1 LRLSLASDV
10 GPVRLRN
17 LVRHFGSIDSVL
29 GASMSELTQ
38 VSRVGEVVARSVF
51 KARGDEDVERAIEQA
66 AQGGVRILCAED
78 AEYPQSLLNIPDPP
92 ICLFVRGRLLPTDV
106 VSVAIVGTRRC
117 SQYGAEQARRF
128 GMILGQAGFT
138 VVSGLARGIDSYAH
152 RGALQSSG
160 RTIAVLGNGL
170 ASIYPPEHEAL
181 AAEIV
186 ERGAVVS
193 ELPMDFQPDA
203 KNFPPRN
210 RIIAGLTL
218 GVFVIEAGKRSGAL
232 ITARLASEYNR
243 EVFGLPGRVDQPDRT
258 LGVHRL
264 IRDGQAKLITCLE
277 DVLDE
282 LQEVGAIMR
291 PDSDGLSE
299 PEAVEG
305 AACETARGPVQ
316 IANLAPHE
324 RTIYEAV
331 QNGCEDFEDIRETTR
346 LPIWRISS
354 SLTALQLKGLIRQ
367 LPGNRFTLR
376 VPSA

>member
-1 LRLSLASDV
+1 
-10 GPVRLRN
+10 
-17 LVRHFGSIDSVL
+17 
-29 GASMSELTQ
+29 MSELMR
-38 VSRVGEVVARSVF
+38 VSQVGEVVARSVF

-66 AQGGVRILCAED
+66 AKGGVRILCAED
-78 AEYPQSLLNIPDPP
+78 GEYPQSLLNIDDPP
-92 ICLFVRGRLLPTDV
+92 ICLFVRGGLLPTDV
-106 VSVAIVGTRRC
+106 VSAAIVGTRRC

-128 GMILGQAGFT
+128 GMLLGQAGFT

-170 ASIYPPEHEAL
+170 ASVYPPEHEAL
-181 AAEIV
+181 AGEIV
-186 ERGAVVS
+186 ARGALIS

-218 GVFVIEAGKRSGAL
+218 GVIVVEAGKRSGAL

-243 EVFGLPGRVDQPDRT
+243 EVFALPGRVDQPDRT

-264 IRDGQAKLITCLE
+264 IRDGQAKLVTCLE

-282 LQEVGAIMR
+282 FQEVGAIMR
-291 PDSDGLSE
+291 PEPDGLFDE
-299 PEAVEG
+299 EARADGMDKPVV
-305 AACETARGPVQ
+305 GPAQ

-324 RTIYEAV
+324 RAIYEAV